1 MTTLQTPSPLAAR
14 PGGTPQ
20 HTPRRRRKMPGA
32 GLWKASPLTYLTLIA
47 ALILSV
53 FPIYYMLIGAT
64 GTNDALNKVPPPFLP
79 SSHFFHNLNVV
90 WNNEDAHIGKGLLNS
105 IIIASAVT
113 VSTVFFSTL
122 AGFAFA
128 KLRFRGKN
136 ALLLFILASSMVPV
150 QLGVIP
156 LYLMMVKF
164 GWHNRLAAVIVP
176 FLITSFGIFMMRQY
190 AAQAVPDELIEA
202 ARIDG
207 CSTWRIYWNVV
218 LPALRP
224 AAAVLAIFTY
234 MQSWNDFLWPLVAM
248 QDPEN
253 PTVQISLRSLG
264 TGYYTDY
271 AQVFAGTAVA
281 VVPLLVVFIVFGRQI
296 IGGIMEGALKA

>member
-1 MTTLQTPSPLAAR
+1 M
-14 PGGTPQ
+14 
-20 HTPRRRRKMPGA
+20 
-32 GLWKASPLTYLTLIA
+32 
-47 ALILSV
+47 LSV
-53 FPIYYMLIGAT
+53 FPIYFMLVGASS
-64 GTNDALNKVPPPFLP
+64 TNAALNHVPPPLLP
-79 SSHFFHNLNVV
+79 SSHFLENLRKV
-90 WNNEDAHIGKGLLNS
+90 WANDDAHIGKGLVNS
-105 IIIASAVT
+105 IVVAASVT
-113 VSTVFFSTL
+113 VSSVFFSTL

-136 ALLLFILASSMVPV
+136 MLLLVVLGSSMVPV

-156 LYLMMVKF
+156 LYLMMVRF
-164 GWHNRLAAVIVP
+164 GWQNRLAAVIVP
-176 FLITSFGIFMMRQY
+176 FLITAFGVFMMRQY
-190 AAQAVPDELIEA
+190 TAQAVPDELVEA
-202 ARIDG
+202 ARMDG

-224 AAAVLAIFTY
+224 AAAVLAIFTF
-234 MQSWNDFLWPLVAM
+234 MQYWNDFLWPLVAL

-281 VVPLLVVFIVFGRQI
+281 VVPLLVVFIIFGRRI

>member
-1 MTTLQTPSPLAAR
+1 
-14 PGGTPQ
+14 
-20 HTPRRRRKMPGA
+20 MPGSN
-32 GLWKASPLTYLTLIA
+32 LWKASPLTYLTLVG
-47 ALILSV
+47 ALIISI
-53 FPIYYMLIGAT
+53 FPIYFMLVGASSS
-64 GTNDALNKVPPPFLP
+64 NDALNNVPPPLWLSTHFLD
-79 SSHFFHNLNVV
+79 NLNKV
-90 WNNEDAHIGKGLLNS
+90 WNNDDAHIGKGLLNS
-105 IIIASAVT
+105 IIVASSVT
-113 VSTVFFSTL
+113 ISTVFFSTL

-128 KLRFRGKN
+128 KLKFKGKN
-136 ALLLFILASSMVPV
+136 ALLLFILGSSMVPV

-176 FLITSFGIFMMRQY
+176 FLVTSFGIFMMRQY
-190 AAQAVPDELIEA
+190 AVQSVPDELVEA

-207 CSTWRIYWNVV
+207 CNTWRIYFNVV

-224 AAAVLAIFTY
+224 AAAVLAIFTF
-234 MQSWNDFLWPLVAM
+234 MQTWNDFLWPLVAL

-281 VVPLLVVFIVFGRQI
+281 VVPLLVVFIIFGRQI

>member
-1 MTTLQTPSPLAAR
+1 MTTLHSHVRPTTTLPGVPPRARKRSKVPAAN
-14 PGGTPQ
+14 
-20 HTPRRRRKMPGA
+20 
-32 GLWKASPLTYLTLIA
+32 LWKASPLTYLTLVV
-47 ALILSV
+47 ALILSA
-53 FPIYYMLIGAT
+53 FPLYFMLVGAT
-64 GTNDALNKVPPPFLP
+64 ATNDALNKVPPPFLP
-79 SSHFFHNLNVV
+79 GSHFFTNLKTV
-90 WNNEDAHIGKGLLNS
+90 WQNEDAHIGKGLLNS
-105 IIIASAVT
+105 IIIAATVT

-136 ALLLFILASSMVPV
+136 ALLLFILGSSMVPV

-176 FLITSFGIFMMRQY
+176 FLITAFGIFMMRQY

-207 CSTWRIYWNVV
+207 CTTWRIYWNVV

-224 AAAVLAIFTY
+224 AAAVLAIFTF

-248 QDPEN
+248 QDPDN
-253 PTVQISLRSLG
+253 PTVQISLRNLG
-264 TGYYTDY
+264 TGYFQDY
-271 AQVFAGTAVA
+271 SQVFAGTAVA
-281 VVPLLVVFIVFGRQI
+281 VVPLLVVFIIFGRQI